1 MAYFS
6 LFILYGVPSKFT
18 ILSVTV
24 LIVIKLNNLLTLTS
38 TLNTKSQTRIGS
50 KFTFHE
56 LVDQVLGYKIV

>member
-24 LIVIKLNNLLTLTS
+24 LIVIKLNNPLPLIS
-38 TLNTKSQTRIGS
+38 NLNTKSQTRIWIPVYLPWTRRSG
-50 KFTFHE
+50 TW
-56 LVDQVLGYKIV
+56 L